1 MNINVF
7 SIIVLAE
14 FIIAFMLSLVIA
26 LNSERKSAKLLSTAV
41 LLLLVSMAIGV
52 FEREGPQESWIEVQ
66 QSLASSGI
74 DLTNEQFSLLGIF
87 LVFYSSDI
95 INMIAGALLIGAF
108 LIMFKDNLPIEID
121 SIELKKKQESYYW
134 K

>member
-52 FEREGPQESWIEVQ
+52 FEREGPKSHG
-66 QSLASSGI
+66 LK
-74 DLTNEQFSLLGIF
+74 FSK
-87 LVFYSSDI
+87 V
-95 INMIAGALLIGAF
+95 
-108 LIMFKDNLPIEID
+108 
-121 SIELKKKQESYYW
+121 
-134 K
+134 